1 LNKFATKNTI
11 IEMQNIYIF
20 ILTTIIAIISSVP
33 LQAQTE
39 KKLVK
44 TVVIDAGHG
53 GKDPGA
59 IGKISREKKLTLAIA
74 LKLGNLIEKN
84 VPGVNVLYT
93 RKKDEFIDLGSRA
106 EFANNNNA
114 DVFISIH
121 INSCK
126 SSRVKGFRTY
136 VNGTAR
142 DQENIMLQNQENGD
156 ETVDTIVHSLDYV
169 ERVNIHNGNHQYS
182 RYLASAIQKQFR
194 EHTGRKDLGI
204 EQACFAV
211 LWRTNMTAVL
221 IECGFISNVEEETYI
236 SNSNNQ
242 EIIASAIYRAF
253 KAYKYLMEN
262 GKING
267 IEKSKEEMN
276 KLITEAE
283 IATKPANINQN
294 NATTKTNDSAP
305 KPNNTTTQVVAK
317 EEKNTNQATTSN
329 NNNNVYFRIQ
339 VKSNPTPIPLNSK
352 EFKGLKVEEIKAD
365 GKYKYTVGKTQD
377 YNELIKIQ
385 NETRKLIKDAFAIA
399 TQGDKIFSQVET
411 QKLINEAK
419 RKATQT
425 NK

>member
-1 LNKFATKNTI
+1 
-11 IEMQNIYIF
+11 MQKLYIF
-20 ILTTIIAIISSVP
+20 ILTAIIAIVSTMP

-59 IGKISREKKLTLAIA
+59 IGRISREKKLTLAIA
-74 LKLGNLIEKN
+74 LKLGALIEKN
-84 VPGVNVLYT
+84 VPGVEVLYT
-93 RKKDEFIDLGSRA
+93 RKTDVFIDLGSRA

-126 SSRVKGFRTY
+126 SSKAKGFRTY

-142 DQENIMLQNQENGD
+142 DQENIMLQNQENG
-156 ETVDTIVHSLDYV
+156 EESVDTISNSLDYV

-194 EHTGRKDLGI
+194 EHTGRKDLGV

-211 LWRTNMTAVL
+211 LWRANMTAVL
-221 IECGFISNVEEETYI
+221 IECGFISNVEEEIYI
-236 SNSNNQ
+236 SNNNNQ
-242 EIIASAIYRAF
+242 DIIASAIYRAF

-267 IEKSKEEMN
+267 IEKSKAEID
-276 KLITEAE
+276 KLINEAE
-283 IATKPANINQN
+283 IATKPANMNQN
-294 NATTKTNDSAP
+294 NATTKTNDSSI
-305 KPNNTTTQVVAK
+305 KSNNTTSQIATK
-317 EEKNTNQATTSN
+317 EEKHTNDAKN
-329 NNNNVYFRIQ
+329 NDNKIYFRVQ

-385 NETRKLIKDAFAIA
+385 NDTRKQIKDAFAIA
-399 TQGDKIFSQVET
+399 TQGDKIFSQEET
-411 QKLINEAK
+411 QKLLYEAK
-419 RKATQT
+419 RKATQG